1 MGRAAPAWKTVVE
14 EWKALLAIERAFR
27 KACRVGGDLIA
38 CKPGCDGCC
47 QRPFA
52 ITQADAARLRRGL
65 AEAPKE
71 VAEGILERARANREA
86 AEMRFPGDLGKGE
99 LTADIGLRLWF
110 FARWKGPACPVLDP
124 ERGVCLLRKHRP
136 AACRLYGP
144 LIRIGA
150 TTSGP
155 CDLCYEGVPMEEM
168 SRYEVEVKGD
178 WGDEEARPETIV
190 PLALL
195 AGDADED

>member
-1 MGRAAPAWKTVVE
+1 ME

-27 KACRVGGDLIA
+27 KARRVAGDLIA

-65 AEAPKE
+65 AEAPRA
-71 VAEGILERARANREA
+71 VASGILVRARANRVA
-86 AEMRFPGDLGKGE
+86 AELTFPGDLEKGE

-110 FARWKGPACPVLDP
+110 FARWRGPACPALDP

-155 CDLCYEGVPMEEM
+155 CDLCYEGVKQEEM
-168 SRYEVEVKGD
+168 PGYEVEVTGD
-178 WGDEEARPETIV
+178 WGEGDPRPETIV
-190 PLALL
+190 ALALL
-195 AGDADED
+195 QDGPIRD

>member
-1 MGRAAPAWKTVVE
+1 MALAGKIDVE

-27 KACRVGGDLIA
+27 KACRAGGDLIA

-65 AEAPKE
+65 AEAPKD
-71 VAEGILERARANREA
+71 VAEGILRRATANREA
-86 AEMRFPGDLGKGE
+86 AEMRFPGDLEKGE

-110 FARWKGPACPVLDP
+110 FARWRGPACPVLDP
-124 ERGVCLLRKHRP
+124 EKGVCLLRKYRP

-144 LIRIGA
+144 LIRIGG

-155 CDLCYEGVPMEEM
+155 CDLCYEGVPAEEM
-168 SRYEVEVKGD
+168 SRYEIEVHGD
-178 WGDEEARPETIV
+178 WGEVDSRPETIV
-190 PLALL
+190 ALALL
-195 AGDADED
+195 AEDPGEH

>member
-1 MGRAAPAWKTVVE
+1 MALAGKIDVE

-27 KACRVGGDLIA
+27 KACRLGGDLIA

-65 AEAPKE
+65 AGAPRA
-71 VAEGILERARANREA
+71 VADGILERARKNREA
-86 AEMRFPGDLGKGE
+86 AELRFPGDLEKGE

-110 FARWKGPACPVLDP
+110 FARWRGPACPVLDP

-144 LIRIGA
+144 LIRIGG

-155 CDLCYEGVPMEEM
+155 CDLCYEGVPADEM
-168 SRYEVEVKGD
+168 SCYEVEVNGD
-178 WGDEEARPETIV
+178 WVEGDSRPETIV
-190 PLALL
+190 ALALL
-195 AGDADED
+195 AEDPGEH

>member
-1 MGRAAPAWKTVVE
+1 MALAGKIDVE

-27 KACRVGGDLIA
+27 KACRLGGDLIA

-65 AEAPKE
+65 AGAPRE
-71 VAEGILERARANREA
+71 LADGILERAKSNREA
-86 AEMRFPGDLGKGE
+86 AELRFPGDLEKGE

-110 FARWKGPACPVLDP
+110 FARWRGPACPVLDP

-144 LIRIGA
+144 LIRIGG

-155 CDLCYEGVPMEEM
+155 CDLCYEGVPADEM
-168 SRYEVEVKGD
+168 SRYEIEVNGD
-178 WGDEEARPETIV
+178 WGEGDSRPETIV
-190 PLALL
+190 ALALL
-195 AGDADED
+195 AEDPGEH